1 MIKKIFLMIGASITP
16 LMFVLLVI
24 GFFYGF
30 EIGSPEQVDFVKN
43 QVLESEPLSIP
54 SSLCVFQNNGA
65 TIAIVDYGIGDGTR
79 YYAYNLSNFNFI
91 GEGFYFEFTE
101 PGMYSCSQNF
111 GGSLPILPLYFIPV
125 YFEEF
130 LIVGVVSVVGMILTI
145 ISAVSLITFS
155 RVKKS
160 PKRMN

>member
-1 MIKKIFLMIGASITP
+1 MIGASITP
-16 LMFVLLVI
+16 ILFVLLVI
-24 GFFYGF
+24 GIFYNLEMG
-30 EIGSPEQVDFVKN
+30 GPEQVDFVKN
-43 QVLESEPLSIP
+43 RVLESEPLSIP
-54 SSLCVFQNNGA
+54 SSLCVFQNNIGA

-91 GEGFYFEFTE
+91 GEGFYVEFTE

-130 LIVGVVSVVGMILTI
+130 LIVGLISAVSMILTI

-155 RVKKS
+155 RFKKS